1 MVILR
6 AKNKN
11 HPLFSIFG
19 MLCIQELSPNRLG
32 DGKKKNTLI
41 MVSANV

>member
-11 HPLFSIFG
+11 HPLFSILG

-32 DGKKKNTLI
+32 EGKKKPLI